1 MAENELPLTPDDL
14 TPEWLSWAL
23 AEVTGRSRIV
33 GFEKK
38 PIGIGAGFMGQ
49 LARLTLEYAELNESA
64 PKNIIA
70 KFASASSATRELA
83 RDQSY
88 YQREI
93 SFYRDIGSEAG
104 IPVAE
109 CFFSAYAEDTN
120 HFVLLLEDLHPAI
133 ASDQVE
139 GTNETDSEW
148 VVETIAKL
156 HARWWNSERLA
167 GYAWAKPIFN
177 EVPMEQGLEMIH
189 KAIEDAET
197 KGTFDAYPEIKRLMK
212 MLPPLFSM
220 KPPAPYPY
228 TLIHG
233 DLRSDNVFCPSG
245 EGGRYAL
252 IDWQLSG
259 VGQPATDL
267 VRWFAQSITIE
278 QRRKTERALLE
289 RYHQRL
295 LEYGVT
301 GYSFKQLLQDY
312 QLNLVVILLMFS
324 NSMDELDKGEERS
337 KAVLD
342 VMYTR
347 LDAALVDWKTVN
359 LLRVLPYMI
368 PFLKLSAWFRS
379 AVGRKITK

>member
-1 MAENELPLTPDDL
+1 
-14 TPEWLSWAL
+14 
-23 AEVTGRSRIV
+23 
-33 GFEKK
+33 
-38 PIGIGAGFMGQ
+38 
-49 LARLTLEYAELNESA
+49 
-64 PKNIIA
+64 
-70 KFASASSATRELA
+70 
-83 RDQSY
+83 
-88 YQREI
+88 
-93 SFYRDIGSEAG
+93 
-104 IPVAE
+104 
-109 CFFSAYAEDTN
+109 
-120 HFVLLLEDLHPAI
+120 
-133 ASDQVE
+133 
-139 GTNETDSEW
+139 
-148 VVETIAKL
+148 
-156 HARWWNSERLA
+156 
-167 GYAWAKPIFN
+167 
-177 EVPMEQGLEMIH
+177 
-189 KAIEDAET
+189 
-197 KGTFDAYPEIKRLMK
+197 
-212 MLPPLFSM
+212 M